1 MQAIKLMI
9 AQMLSLVLLISAA
22 EDFLERTT
30 PTILFIVAFF
40 VFSLCSIYINRH
52 EKELLKEIDLFF
64 EKKELEESV

>member
-30 PTILFIVAFF
+30 PTILFIVAFL

-64 EKKELEESV
+64 KKKELEESV